1 MGDGFDQAKLDEF
14 VKSDNGDYARSKQ
27 GVLNIFKDVLDFLGD
42 INQTCDIQFKSH
54 LDGIVSAQ

>member
-42 INQTCDIQFKSH
+42 IN
-54 LDGIVSAQ
+54 